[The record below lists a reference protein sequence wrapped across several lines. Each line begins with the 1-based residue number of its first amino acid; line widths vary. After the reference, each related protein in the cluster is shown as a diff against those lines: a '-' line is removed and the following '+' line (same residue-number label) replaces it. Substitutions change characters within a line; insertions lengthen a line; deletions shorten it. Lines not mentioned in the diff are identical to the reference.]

1 MTSGPILSLA
11 LALCVLV
18 PAAGHAQDQKRLNI
32 EDYFLMLPA
41 GPYLQGSA
49 REQLKYIR
57 DNKQG
62 VIDIANGYISLNGYG
77 EQPSIQVTFFADRA
91 DSVLVAVCYGLMGK
105 PDFTHLAFFEQA
117 PDPDGGLTPQKR
129 LVPVKRDIFPVGN
142 APSGAYF
149 GLPREGKTI
158 TLYDQTSSAVRRRF
172 TWGEERFREVK

>member
-1 MTSGPILSLA
+1 MISRPILSLA
-11 LALCVLV
+11 LALCVLL
-18 PAAGHAQDQKRLNI
+18 PAAGHAQDQKRLTV

-41 GPYLQGSA
+41 GPWLEGTP

-62 VIDIANGYISLNGYG
+62 VIDIKNGYISLDGYN

-91 DSVLVAVCYGLMGK
+91 DSVLVAVCYGLLGK
-105 PDFTHLAFFEQA
+105 PSFTHLAFFEQA
-117 PDPDGGLTPQKR
+117 SDPDGGLTPQKR
-129 LVPVKRDIFPVGN
+129 LIPVKRDIFPVGD

-149 GLPREGKTI
+149 SLPREGKTI
-158 TLYDQTSSAVRRRF
+158 TVYDDTSGTVRRRF